1 MLSIEK
7 LDDAPHALD
16 RGSIIA
22 FRVFSSR
29 VRIVGFPKPNK
40 SLRITKDWQPPVN
53 DLNTDRYHTAEPVI
67 SF

>member
-1 MLSIEK
+1 MTRHMRWIEVPLYSFQGILLSS
-7 LDDAPHALD
+7 PTCW
-16 RGSIIA
+16 
-22 FRVFSSR
+22 
-29 VRIVGFPKPNK
+29 FPKTNK